1 MCYGAITGIFLE
13 ADLTQFTEVQME
25 NENKMQEY
33 FTIDLM
39 QIMKALW
46 HRAWMIILVGVLT
59 AGIGFSIAAFAI
71 PPKYSTSIMLYVN
84 NSSVSGGQNVAISSS
99 EISAARSLVKTYT
112 EILKSR
118 TTLERVIEK
127 SNVSRTYKDLADM
140 ISAKSSNDTE
150 FMLVS
155 VTSENP
161 NEAVVIANSIAEVL
175 PDRVSEII
183 DGASMKVVDTA
194 VFNNEKVSPSTTK
207 YTAGGLLIGVF
218 FACALI
224 AINTMLDDT
233 IYDEDFVVQS
243 YQYPILARIP
253 DLMEVTN
260 TKKYGYYYQ
269 SVKPASFEMTGEK

>member
-1 MCYGAITGIFLE
+1 
-13 ADLTQFTEVQME
+13 ME
-25 NENKMQEY
+25 NENKVQEY
-33 FTIDLM
+33 FTIDLV
-39 QIMKALW
+39 QLMKALW
-46 HRAWMIILVGVLT
+46 HRAWMIVLVGILM
-59 AGIGFSIAAFAI
+59 AGIGFSIAAFVVPA
-71 PPKYSTSIMLYVN
+71 KYSTSIMLYVN
-84 NSSVSGGQNVAISSS
+84 NSLGSNGQSTAISSS

-127 SNVSRTYKDLADM
+127 ANSLRTYKELADM

-155 VTSENP
+155 VVSENP
-161 NEAVVIANSIAEVL
+161 TEAVVIANSIAEVL
-175 PDRVSEII
+175 PARVSEII

-194 VFNNEKVSPSTTK
+194 VFNNEKVSPSITK
-207 YTAGGLLIGVF
+207 YTAVGLFIGVLL
-218 FACALI
+218 ASAI
-224 AINTMLDDT
+224 IVINTMLDDT
-233 IYDEDFVVQS
+233 IYDEDFIVQN

-269 SVKPASFEMTGEK
+269 SIKDTSTEVTGEK